1 MLCYITYVSVFYE
14 SETLFMFSETWKLE
28 YRSKDNNFEMYVYI
42 TQVS

>member
-14 SETLFMFSETWKLE
+14 SDTLFMFSETWKLK
-28 YRSKDNNFEMYVYI
+28 YRLKDNNLEMYVYI